1 MPECYKIRLE
11 SCAVIVH
18 VSCFISMFLFHRQE
32 GEPPVENGWIP
43 YIGCA
48 LEFGAN
54 PLKFLQTRQRKYG
67 DAFTC
72 KIAGNFITFIT
83 DPFSYNSVVRHGKN
97 LNFQAIALKISK
109 RVFNHADFTDAK
121 YGINYEEI
129 HQIFN
134 KTLQGFSL
142 DPLTSSMMEN
152 LQFVMLQD
160 KKSPDSSNWT
170 TESLYAFSYR
180 IMFEAGY
187 LTLFGKNK
195 KAMKQDNTEKVKAQH
210 VAIQSVMENF
220 KVFDNVFPALAG
232 GIPLLFFKAAKQSR
246 MALAQA
252 LSHNNL
258 RQNGNK
264 SQLIEQRMQLFD
276 HSPALDELSKG
287 KTHVT
292 MLWASQANTL
302 PATFWSVYYLIRSQ
316 EALQAVKNEIEDLL
330 LVTNQKPGDMNNPI
344 IFTREQLD
352 SMRAMGSLINES
364 LRLSSASIMLR
375 VATENFVLT
384 LDTGTNLAVRKGDQ
398 IGLYPQQLHLDP
410 EIYEDPLEFKY
421 NRFLDE
427 NGKEKT
433 TFYKNGRKLK
443 YYLMPFGSGVS
454 MCPGRF
460 FAINEI
466 KQCLALLLCY
476 YDMELL
482 DATAPTPALD
492 NSRAG
497 FGILQPSHDVLFRY
511 RMK

>member
-1 MPECYKIRLE
+1 MADLSVWIVSVLAGLSLGLFLLLRIRR
-11 SCAVIVH
+11 
-18 VSCFISMFLFHRQE
+18 RQE

-48 LEFGAN
+48 LEFGAD
-54 PLKFLQTRQRKYG
+54 PLKFLQTRQKKYG

-83 DPFSYNSVVRHGKN
+83 DPFSYSSVIRHGKN
-97 LNFQAIALKISK
+97 LDFQTIAIKISR
-109 RVFNHADFTDAK
+109 RVFGHVDFTDAK
-121 YGINYEEI
+121 YGVSYEEI

-134 KTLQGFSL
+134 RTLQGFSL
-142 DPLTSSMMEN
+142 GPLTSSMMIN
-152 LQFVMLQD
+152 LQFVMLQN
-160 KKSPDSSNWT
+160 KKSSDSSKWT
-170 TESLYAFSYR
+170 TESLCAFSNR

-187 LTLFGKNK
+187 LTLFGKNE
-195 KAMKQDNTEKVKAQH
+195 KAMKENNTEKVKAQCA
-210 VAIQSVMENF
+210 AIQSVMKNF
-220 KVFDNVFPALAG
+220 TVFDNLFPVLAG
-232 GIPLLFFKAAKQSR
+232 GIPLLFVKAAKQSR

-252 LSHNNL
+252 LLHNNL
-258 RQNGNK
+258 RQNDSK
-264 SQLIEQRMQLFD
+264 SDLIEERMNLFD
-276 HSPALDELSKG
+276 RSPALDELSKG

-302 PATFWSVYYLIRSQ
+302 PATFWSVYYLIRSP
-316 EALQAVKNEIEDLL
+316 EALKAVKNEIEDLL
-330 LVTNQKPGDMNNPI
+330 CMTNQKPGDINNPI

-352 SMRAMGSLINES
+352 SMAAMGSLINES

-384 LDTGTNLAVRKGDQ
+384 MDKGTKLAIRKGDQ

-421 NRFLDE
+421 DRFLDE

-443 YYLMPFGSGVS
+443 YYLTPFGSGVS

-482 DATAPTPALD
+482 DASAPTPALD

-497 FGILQPSHDVLFRY
+497 FGILQPCHDVQFRY